1 MTKKI
6 VGARESCFTGRDGTT
21 VEGYMVSLTSP
32 VPEGQGK
39 GVDAESHYVTKA
51 KLNSWGIDILASVG
65 QTAEVFMSRYN
76 GKTSIVGIS
85 LKH

>member
-1 MTKKI
+1 MTMKI
-6 VGARESCFTGRDGTT
+6 VGARESNFTGRDGTV

-39 GVDAESHYVTKA
+39 GVNAESHYVTKA
-51 KLNSWGIDILASVG
+51 KLDSWGIDIIASVG
-65 QTAEVFMSRYN
+65 QPAEVFLSRHN